1 MVVRERKS
9 DRGRLEK
16 NRMGIGEELNRK
28 RGYMKVYKFGGASV
42 KDAEGVRNLQQIVA
56 QESDDLVI
64 VVSAM
69 GKTTNAL
76 EALLAD
82 LLANKDEEAT
92 EKWKDILK
100 FHFGIMDGL
109 DFSNALGREVSRK
122 LGGGWQPQQ
131 LRDAGVKRVLGN
143 LIGDGSVN
151 SKVANVY
158 ERAYDAVVSM
168 GERMSTTIV
177 AAYLRQCGIDV
188 VLWDMTWL
196 LQTDETF
203 REAAVDMEASE
214 KLIRKAW
221 DKIEGRKIVVAQGF
235 IGGTKNGEPT
245 TLGREGSDYSAA
257 IIGNILGAE
266 SVTIWKDVPGILNA
280 DPRLVSET
288 TKIDELS
295 YNDAVELAYS
305 GAQVIHPKT
314 IRPLEN
320 KHIPLY
326 VKPFGD
332 VKAAGSIIKD
342 EAKPIDTPIYIWRKN
357 QILVTMRAKDF
368 SFVLEESLSHIFEI
382 VKRNRLKVS
391 LIQSSAVTISVC
403 MDNDG
408 RRVQQAIAELQNDY
422 KVSWNEG
429 LNLLSIRGTT
439 PEILRREQEG
449 RTILLSQTT
458 RRTARFVMKETNLI

>member
-1 MVVRERKS
+1 M
-9 DRGRLEK
+9 
-16 NRMGIGEELNRK
+16 
-28 RGYMKVYKFGGASV
+28 
-42 KDAEGVRNLQQIVA
+42 KDAKGVRNLQQIVA

-92 EKWKDILK
+92 KKWEDILK
-100 FHFGIMDGL
+100 YHFDIMAGL
-109 DFSNALGREVSRK
+109 DFSDEFGYEVSKK
-122 LGGGWQPQQ
+122 LGNGWQPNQ

-177 AAYLRQCGIDV
+177 AAYLRQCGMDA

-332 VKAAGSIIKD
+332 AKAAGSIIKD
-342 EAKPIDTPIYIWRKN
+342 EAKAIEVPVYIWRKN
-357 QILVTMRAKDF
+357 QVLITMRAKDF
-368 SFVLEESLSHIFEI
+368 SFVLEESLSHIFAI
-382 VKRNRLKVS
+382 IHRYRLRVS

-403 MDNDG
+403 VDNTRYVDA
-408 RRVQQAIAELQNDY
+408 AIKALQEDY

-429 LNLLSIRGTT
+429 LSLLTVRGTT

-458 RRTARFVMKETNLI
+458 RRTARFVIKETNLIQ